1 MWTGKRP
8 ERKER
13 LRIATPRGQAE
24 TRAHTLRED
33 APCGRAVEVGV
44 VPHERDALL
53 RQAAEVLRH
62 ERGVVVDLRVP
73 PAQIVRQQE
82 HHVEPLFLSRKIAG
96 HDRTDSQCP
105 DCLSPAHRTHSPG
118 SKTPVVRNRCT
129 PARKHNH
136 RGNTTRQDLDVPG
149 VFVFAGLGALPVSP
163 SLAIDPFFP
172 NSPCF
177 PEFYPAVLATPGF
190 FVATPPVL
198 GGGRSGAFV
207 VAAPPNMPAAGII
220 IQAVAILPGPGKV
233 AVSSPITLH

>member
-1 MWTGKRP
+1 MHRLLCVSLTSGLLLTGAGVLTTRGGGS
-8 ERKER
+8 
-13 LRIATPRGQAE
+13 IATLNGCALAQTCVAGGSSTGAQTGLQATGNVSSLGALE
-24 TRAHTLRED
+24 STSPM
-33 APCGRAVEVGV
+33 PCRFVLGSPVPNVGGLIDV
-44 VPHERDALL
+44 
-53 RQAAEVLRH
+53 
-62 ERGVVVDLRVP
+62 
-73 PAQIVRQQE
+73 
-82 HHVEPLFLSRKIAG
+82 HVA
-96 HDRTDSQCP
+96 T
-105 DCLSPAHRTHSPG
+105 
-118 SKTPVVRNRCT
+118 
-129 PARKHNH
+129 
-136 RGNTTRQDLDVPG
+136 DLDVPG

-220 IQAVAILPGPGKV
+220 FQAVAILPGPGNV